1 MELIALGVLIAVV
14 VISPHAKGVT
24 YPVFALL
31 LGVLLAVLGLQRAP
45 QSDDGACHPSVESP
59 SGRKAAAS
67 KQT

>member
-14 VISPHAKGVT
+14 VISPHAKGVN

-45 QSDDGACHPSVESP
+45 QSDGACHPSVESP
-59 SGRKAAAS
+59 SDRKAADS